1 MSGTVE
7 GPKGGCDNSPDPVPR
22 EAQDKDLLRTVT
34 ATRYVTPLR
43 EGGSLPAIVEAD
55 DLGTYVLK
63 FRGAG
68 QGRKALVAELLAGE
82 IARLLELPV
91 PEIVLAR
98 LAPELGRAE
107 PDPEIQ
113 DLLRASA
120 GLNLALDYLPGSL
133 GFDPLVEPPGPDLA
147 SRILWFDA
155 LVTNVDRTP
164 RNTNLL
170 VWHGKLWLIDHGAAL
185 YFHHNW
191 PGREHADGSALLAA
205 GRRPFAAARDHV
217 LLPFAGAIA
226 EADVALAPLLT
237 TRALRGVVDLVP
249 DEWLAGEPG
258 FGDADEVRSAYVA
271 YLTARLEGPRE
282 WALALD
288 ETRKEARAGRA

>member
-1 MSGTVE
+1 
-7 GPKGGCDNSPDPVPR
+7 
-22 EAQDKDLLRTVT
+22 LLRTVT

-68 QGRKALVAELLAGE
+68 QGRKALVAELVAGE
-82 IARLLELPV
+82 IARRLDLLV
-91 PEIVLAR
+91 PEVVLAY
-98 LAPELGRAE
+98 LAPELGRSE

-113 DLLRASA
+113 DLLKGSA

-133 GFDPLVEPPGPDLA
+133 GFDPLVEPPDSGLA
-147 SRILWFDA
+147 SRIVWFDA

-170 VWHGKLWLIDHGAAL
+170 VWHQRLWLIDHEASL

-191 PGREHADGSALLAA
+191 PARDGSANN
-205 GRRPFAAARDHV
+205 HV
-217 LLPFAGAIA
+217 LLPFANSIP
-226 EADVALAPLLT
+226 EADAALAPRLT
-237 TRALRGVVDLVP
+237 PEVLRSIVGLVP
-249 DEWLAGEPG
+249 EEWLADEPG
-258 FGDADEVRSAYVA
+258 FGSVEEVRSAYVA
-271 YLTARLEGPRE
+271 YLSARLREPRT
-282 WALALD
+282 WVSAL
-288 ETRKEARAGRA
+288 EEAIR